1 MLTTV
6 LREAVARAAVKNGFP
21 LAQGVALD
29 PTRVPLEVPRHGSH
43 GDYATNLALA
53 VAKAVGQPP
62 RQVAEALV
70 ASLDLGPDVLENA
83 TVAGPGFV
91 NFRLS
96 QARLGEDLARAVESA
111 EAWGTWPGE
120 GAAAAAPPIL
130 VEYVSANPTGP
141 MNVVNAR
148 AAAVGAA
155 LVRLYRAAGRRA
167 DGEFFVNDAG
177 RQVDLLGASVAARFR
192 ELQGQPA
199 EFPEDGYQGTYVA
212 DLAAEVPVA
221 DGLAALG
228 RADGDWFRDFAL
240 ERMLAWQERSLA
252 AYGTVFDRWSRESA
266 LHASGA
272 LATTRADLEKSG
284 HVYEHDGATWF
295 RSSAFGD
302 EKDRVLVR
310 SNGEPSYYLADIA
323 YHRDKAARG
332 YAQALDLWGPD
343 HHGHVARMQAAMTA
357 LGLPAPFLRVTIV
370 QFVPLVSRGELV
382 KMSKRAG
389 EFITLDDLLA
399 EVGADCA
406 KFFFLMRSTNS
417 HLDFDLDLAKSQNN
431 DNPAYYVQ
439 YAHARVA
446 SVLRVAAEKGLLP
459 PASPA
464 ERRAA
469 AALLVAPEE
478 RALLVAV
485 AHFPELVRGAAE
497 AEEPHRVTTFLAQ
510 VAAAFHQFYHE
521 HRIVTDDLERSRARL
536 LLVRGVQQTIH
547 NGLAL
552 LGVTAPERM

>member
-6 LREAVARAAVKNGFP
+6 LREAVARAAGKNGFP
-21 LAQGVALD
+21 LAPGSALD
-29 PTRVPLEVPRHGSH
+29 PSRVPLEVPRHGGH

-53 VAKAVGQPP
+53 VAKAVGRPP

-70 ASLDLGPDVLENA
+70 AALDLGPDVLEEA

-96 QARLGEDLARAVESA
+96 QARLGEDLARAVESG
-111 EAWGTWPGE
+111 EAWGTWPSHD
-120 GAAAAAPPIL
+120 APPPIL

-177 RQVDLLGASVAARFR
+177 RQVDLLGASVAARFG
-192 ELQGQPA
+192 ESQGRPA
-199 EFPEDGYQGTYVA
+199 DFPEDGYQGSYVA
-212 DLAAEVPVA
+212 DLAAEVPPA
-221 DGLAALG
+221 EGLAALE
-228 RADGDWFRDFAL
+228 RGDTAFFRDFAL

-272 LATTRADLEKSG
+272 LAVTRADLERSG
-284 HVYEHDGATWF
+284 HVYEHEGATWF

-310 SNGEPSYYLADIA
+310 GNGEPSYYLADIA

-332 YAQALDLWGPD
+332 YGQALDLWGPD
-343 HHGHVARMQAAMTA
+343 HHGHVARMQAAMAA
-357 LGLPAPFLRVTIV
+357 LGLPESFLRVTIV
-370 QFVPLVSRGELV
+370 QFVRLVSKGELV

-406 KFFFLMRSTNS
+406 KFFFLMRSTSS
-417 HLDFDLDLAKSQNN
+417 HLDFDLDLARSQNN

-446 SVLRVAAEKGLLP
+446 SVLRVAAEKGLVP
-459 PASPA
+459 PATPA

-469 AALLVAPEE
+469 AALLTVPEE

-485 AHFPELVRGAAE
+485 AHFPELLRGAAE

>member
-6 LREAVARAAVKNGFP
+6 LREAVARAASQQGLP
-21 LAQGVALD
+21 LPAGEGPESA
-29 PTRVPLEVPRHGSH
+29 RVPLEVPRIAEH
-43 GDYATNLALA
+43 GDYATNLALS
-53 VAKAVGQPP
+53 VGKALGRPP

-70 ASLDLGPDVLENA
+70 AGLDLGPDVIEAA

-96 QARLGEDLARAVESA
+96 HARLGAELARAVA
-111 EAWGTWPGE
+111 AGEAWGTWP
-120 GAAAAAPPIL
+120 ASDAPPLL

-155 LVRLYRAAGRRA
+155 LVRLGRAAGRRVE
-167 DGEFFVNDAG
+167 GEFYVNDAG

-192 ELQGQPA
+192 ERLGRAA
-199 EFPEDGYQGTYVA
+199 EFPEDGYQGAYLADVA
-212 DLAAEVPVA
+212 AAVPEA
-221 DGLAALG
+221 EGQAALE
-228 RADGDWFRDFAL
+228 RADTRWFRDFAL

-252 AYGTVFDRWSRESA
+252 AYGTVFDRWFRESE

-272 LATTRADLEKSG
+272 LDETLAELAASG
-284 HVYEHDGATWF
+284 HVYESEGARWF

-310 SNGEPSYYLADIA
+310 GNGEPSYYLADIA
-323 YHRDKAARG
+323 YHRDKARRG
-332 YAQALDLWGPD
+332 WPRTLDLWGPD
-343 HHGHVARMQAAMTA
+343 HHGHVARMDAAMRA
-357 LGLPAPFLRVTIV
+357 LGLPPGFFRVTIV
-370 QFVPLVSRGELV
+370 QFVRLVSKGELV

-389 EFITLDDLLA
+389 EFVTLDDLIA

-406 KFFFLMRSTNS
+406 KYFFLMRSTSS

-446 SVLRVAAEKGLLP
+446 SLLRVAAEKGLEP
-459 PASPA
+459 PADPA
-464 ERRAA
+464 DRLAA
-469 AALLVAPEE
+469 AARLVAPEE
-478 RALLVAV
+478 RALLRAI

-497 AEEPHRVTTFLAQ
+497 AEEPHRLPMFLAQ
-510 VAAAFHQFYHE
+510 FAASFHQFYHE
-521 HRIVTDDLERSRARL
+521 HRIVADDPALSRARL
-536 LLVRGVQQTIH
+536 LLARGVQQTIH
-547 NGLAL
+547 NGLSL
-552 LGVTAPERM
+552 LGVSAPERM

>member
-6 LREAVARAAVKNGFP
+6 LREAVARAAVRNGFP
-21 LAQGVALD
+21 LAPEAALD
-29 PTRVPLEVPRHGSH
+29 PSRVPLEVPRHGSH

-53 VAKAVGQPP
+53 LAKTVGKPP
-62 RQVAEALV
+62 REVATALV
-70 ASLDLGPDVLENA
+70 AALELGPDVIEEA

-96 QARLGEDLARAVESA
+96 QARLGEDLACAVEA
-111 EAWGTWPGE
+111 GDAWGTWP
-120 GAAAAAPPIL
+120 AAADAAPIL
-130 VEYVSANPTGP
+130 IEYVSANPTGP

-155 LVRLYRAAGRRA
+155 LVRLYRAAGRPA
-167 DGEFFVNDAG
+167 DGEFYVNDAG

-192 ELQGQPA
+192 EREGQA
-199 EFPEDGYQGTYVA
+199 ADFPEDGYQGAYIA
-212 DLAAEVPVA
+212 DLAAEVPA
-221 DGLAALG
+221 AEGCAALERG
-228 RADGDWFRDFAL
+228 DADYFRDFAL
-240 ERMLAWQERSLA
+240 ARMLAWQERSLA

-266 LHASGA
+266 LHAAGA
-272 LATTRADLEKSG
+272 LAKTRTDLEQGG
-284 HVYEHDGATWF
+284 HVYEHEGATWF

-310 SNGEPSYYLADIA
+310 GNGEPSYYLADIA

-343 HHGHVARMQAAMTA
+343 HHGHVARMQAAIRA
-357 LGLPAPFLRVTIV
+357 LGLPEGFLRVTIV
-370 QFVPLVSRGELV
+370 QFVRLVAKGELV

-446 SVLRVAAEKGLLP
+446 SVLRVAAEKGLAP
-459 PASPA
+459 PADPA
-464 ERRAA
+464 GRRAA
-469 AALLVAPEE
+469 AALLSAPEE

-510 VAAAFHQFYHE
+510 VSAAFHQFYHE
-521 HRIVTDDLERSRARL
+521 HRIVSEDLERTRARL

-547 NGLAL
+547 NGLML